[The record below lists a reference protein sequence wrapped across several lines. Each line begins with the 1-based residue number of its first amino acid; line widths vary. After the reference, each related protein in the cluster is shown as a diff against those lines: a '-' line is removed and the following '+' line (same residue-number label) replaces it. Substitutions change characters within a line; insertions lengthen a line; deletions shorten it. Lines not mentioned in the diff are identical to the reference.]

1 MGWEWSSFPIP
12 SNGTPSPYIW
22 SQWDMKL
29 SLWVVQDP
37 AGLAIPGIPTACGEW
52 IRPATLQQ
60 PLSTSTLDLIEPVH
74 PEITATSG
82 WDLAPICTW
91 VSSSMILPSSWP
103 IHDPDPWP
111 CHHWIHVHDPNHHD
125 PVNSCIWLLQHHDP
139 APICH
144 RPIQSVH
151 CPLVVPYHA
160 FSNPPYTK
168 GTACRRFL
176 LLLVYIYPF

>member
-1 MGWEWSSFPIP
+1 MLLIPAKRNYFSPIIDPSGIWSSPYESCRVLLVMPYQVSLPPVVSGCAQP
-12 SNGTPSPYIW
+12 SFNSVLP
-22 SQWDMKL
+22 
-29 SLWVVQDP
+29 
-37 AGLAIPGIPTACGEW
+37 
-52 IRPATLQQ
+52 
-60 PLSTSTLDLIEPVH
+60 TSTLDLIEPVH
-74 PEITATSG
+74 HEFTATSG

-111 CHHWIHVHDPNHHD
+111 CHHWVHVHDPNHHD

-139 APICH
+139 ALICH

-151 CPLVVPYHA
+151 CPLVVSYHA
-160 FSNPPYTK
+160 SSNPTFTE
-168 GTACRRFL
+168 GTACRRSL